1 MAVQFQCYDT
11 RSTTAYVCHGKIQ
24 HDCLTNYGQAA
35 LHGHCETPN
44 RGVIHGGDDTDMGQ
58 EEEEAEE
65 EEANEDN
72 IFAPEVSD
80 MEQVLSTFRNKP
92 NVCLER
98 EEWND
103 AVIFQHGLMRILN
116 AVWEQ

>member
-1 MAVQFQCYDT
+1 
-11 RSTTAYVCHGKIQ
+11 
-24 HDCLTNYGQAA
+24 
-35 LHGHCETPN
+35 
-44 RGVIHGGDDTDMGQ
+44 MGQ